1 MAEDQ
6 NEILR
11 SKHHG
16 LLSIKPEMTVMS
28 AEELKTA
35 YTPGVAEIANEIAA
49 DESQKNRYTISGKL
63 VAVVTDGSAVL
74 GLGNIGPA
82 AGLPIVEAKALLYRS
97 FAQVD
102 AIPLALKQVAVADFV
117 KTLVNIQE
125 SFAGIHLED
134 IAAPKCFEIESALK
148 RQLQIPVYHDDQE
161 GSAIVVLAGLI
172 NAAKVVEKK
181 LTDLKIVQ
189 VGIGAAGVATT
200 NLLLSIGIKQIT
212 LIDRYGVIT
221 ENDSRYN
228 SYQRRLASQVNSTP
242 GSTLNEVIQ
251 GADVFIGLSDRQVL
265 TQNQVQL
272 MNPAAIVF
280 ALANP
285 IPEIAPAQAAAGGA
299 AIIATGSSKYPNQ
312 VNNILVF
319 PGLFQGLLA
328 SGLKTVSLK
337 LEAQI
342 AQALARMVS
351 HPKATK
357 IVPSVFD
364 PGVVTTVAN
373 TVEEYA
379 QARN

>member
-312 VNNILVF
+312 VNNILAF

>member
-63 VAVVTDGSAVL
+63 VAIVTDGSAVL

>member
-228 SYQRRLASQVNSTP
+228 SYQRQLASQVNSTP